1 MKKKILT
8 VSVLAIF
15 SILFWFSIALNNDYL
30 YVINSKINLQDL
42 PQNYSI
48 SVQLPEE
55 VSITL
60 KGSGWNLLKY
70 TVFEKEDFVISIHRK
85 LGKKK
90 IELKDFVKSNNWLS
104 SNFQVID
111 INPSTL
117 DIDLE
122 RSISKTVRIYPVIKL
137 EFEEGYDIVSEIEL
151 EPAFVEVKGAP
162 SLLKNIDSVFTINQ
176 EFFNIKDNF
185 NVKVPLKI
193 IKGTEY
199 SSNYCNLKFEVQKIV
214 DNNFENVPVKVINL
228 PKDQELILYPS
239 KVNLLLKSGINILG
253 KLNIDSINVYVDF
266 EKINKDENYVVP
278 QVELPKFVKLISIE
292 PNNLEF
298 VIKKN

>member
-1 MKKKILT
+1 M
-8 VSVLAIF
+8 
-15 SILFWFSIALNNDYL
+15 
-30 YVINSKINLQDL
+30 
-42 PQNYSI
+42 
-48 SVQLPEE
+48 
-55 VSITL
+55 
-60 KGSGWNLLKY
+60 
-70 TVFEKEDFVISIHRK
+70 
-85 LGKKK
+85 
-90 IELKDFVKSNNWLS
+90 
-104 SNFQVID
+104 
-111 INPSTL
+111 

-228 PKDQELILYPS
+228 PKDQELILYPN
-239 KVNLLLKSGINILG
+239 KINVVVRGGINKLG
-253 KLNIDSINVYVDF
+253 KLTNDSIKAVIDF
-266 EKINKDENYVVP
+266 NEIDKENNSVTPKIF
-278 QVELPKFVKLISIE
+278 LPDFTSLISID
-292 PNNLEF
+292 PNKLEF